1 MKLRF
6 KFLIYMSAFLLAYDA
21 LNIPMISI
29 LDRKPISLFLC
40 GIFLIF
46 NIEKIF
52 YIKYKRRELIFI
64 GLIILSYI
72 IGYIKIINVYNNDF
86 SGYKRGINSII
97 GFIVIYM
104 SFRMYFYYNT
114 KNRFKKIISIIFWGY
129 SILTIS
135 SGILQFVY
143 YYIYPFSFIKKL
155 FEFLLF
161 NKMNYISFGR
171 IHFMLG
177 EPSFVGGYY
186 YLLFIPTLVYLY
198 KVKVIGRSKAI
209 VIFIIITILNLCSFS
224 NRFIFDTIIFIVILT
239 IVLMKKRN
247 IVYKYSIILVF
258 SLLIICFYLIFIKN
272 VFEIKNDNLT
282 RIEKIF
288 VDNSFAQDKS
298 FIVRKTLINS
308 GIKGVIDKPLIGWG
322 AGAYKYAFIDNY
334 ELTNNIEANAELLDY
349 VIMDI
354 GMVSYSY
361 YITILCENGFIGI
374 MMILCIVNTCINR
387 CNKKNKMLMIIGWY
401 ILYIFVQNELNSY
414 LPIMIWL
421 ALFNS
426 EIIKIQEGKKNN
438 EINDNNTLF

>member
-135 SGILQFVY
+135 SGI
-143 YYIYPFSFIKKL
+143 
-155 FEFLLF
+155 
-161 NKMNYISFGR
+161 
-171 IHFMLG
+171 
-177 EPSFVGGYY
+177 
-186 YLLFIPTLVYLY
+186 
-198 KVKVIGRSKAI
+198 
-209 VIFIIITILNLCSFS
+209 
-224 NRFIFDTIIFIVILT
+224 
-239 IVLMKKRN
+239 
-247 IVYKYSIILVF
+247 
-258 SLLIICFYLIFIKN
+258 
-272 VFEIKNDNLT
+272 
-282 RIEKIF
+282 
-288 VDNSFAQDKS
+288 
-298 FIVRKTLINS
+298 
-308 GIKGVIDKPLIGWG
+308 
-322 AGAYKYAFIDNY
+322 
-334 ELTNNIEANAELLDY
+334 
-349 VIMDI
+349 
-354 GMVSYSY
+354 
-361 YITILCENGFIGI
+361 
-374 MMILCIVNTCINR
+374 
-387 CNKKNKMLMIIGWY
+387 
-401 ILYIFVQNELNSY
+401 
-414 LPIMIWL
+414 
-421 ALFNS
+421 
-426 EIIKIQEGKKNN
+426 
-438 EINDNNTLF
+438 

>member
-177 EPSFVGGYY
+177 EPSFVG
-186 YLLFIPTLVYLY
+186 
-198 KVKVIGRSKAI
+198 RH
-209 VIFIIITILNLCSFS
+209 
-224 NRFIFDTIIFIVILT
+224 
-239 IVLMKKRN
+239 
-247 IVYKYSIILVF
+247 
-258 SLLIICFYLIFIKN
+258 
-272 VFEIKNDNLT
+272 
-282 RIEKIF
+282 
-288 VDNSFAQDKS
+288 
-298 FIVRKTLINS
+298 
-308 GIKGVIDKPLIGWG
+308 
-322 AGAYKYAFIDNY
+322 
-334 ELTNNIEANAELLDY
+334 
-349 VIMDI
+349 
-354 GMVSYSY
+354 
-361 YITILCENGFIGI
+361 
-374 MMILCIVNTCINR
+374 
-387 CNKKNKMLMIIGWY
+387 
-401 ILYIFVQNELNSY
+401 
-414 LPIMIWL
+414 
-421 ALFNS
+421 
-426 EIIKIQEGKKNN
+426 
-438 EINDNNTLF
+438 

>member
-40 GIFLIF
+40 AIFLIV
-46 NIEKIF
+46 NVEKIF
-52 YIKYKRRELIFI
+52 YIKYKQRELIFI

-72 IGYIKIINVYNNDF
+72 IGYIKIISVYDNDF

-97 GFIVIYM
+97 GFIVIYI

-114 KNRFKKIISIIFWGY
+114 KNKFKKIISIIFWGY

-143 YYIYPFSFIKKL
+143 YYIYPFQFIQKL

-186 YLLFIPTLVYLY
+186 YLLFIPTLIYLY
-198 KVKVIGRSKAI
+198 KVKMIGRNRAI

-224 NRFIFDTIIFIVILT
+224 NRFIFDTIIFIIILT
-239 IVLMKKRN
+239 IALMKKRN

-298 FIVRKTLINS
+298 FIVRKTLITS
-308 GIKGVIDKPLIGWG
+308 GIKGAIDKPLIGWG
-322 AGAYKYAFIDNY
+322 AGAYRYAFIDNY
-334 ELTNNIEANAELLDY
+334 DLTNNIDANSELLDY

-361 YITILCENGFIGI
+361 YITTLCENGFIGI
-374 MMILCIVNTCINR
+374 VMILCIVNTCINKY
-387 CNKKNKMLMIIGWY
+387 NKKNKMLMIIGWY
-401 ILYIFVQNELNSY
+401 ILYIFIQNELNSY
-414 LPIMIWL
+414 LPIIIWL

-426 EIIKIQEGKKNN
+426 EIIKVEEGKKNN
-438 EINDNNTLF
+438 EINNNNTVF

>member
-29 LDRKPISLFLC
+29 LDRKPISLFLS
-40 GIFLIF
+40 GIFLIA

-52 YIKYKRRELIFI
+52 YIKYKQRELIFI
-64 GLIILSYI
+64 TLIILSYI
-72 IGYIKIINVYNNDF
+72 IGYIKIINIYNNDF

-97 GFIVIYM
+97 GFIIIYM

-114 KNRFKKIISIIFWGY
+114 KNKLKKIISIIFWGY
-129 SILTIS
+129 VILTIS
-135 SGILQFVY
+135 SGTLQFVY
-143 YYIYPFSFIKKL
+143 YYIYPFSFIQKL

-198 KVKVIGRSKAI
+198 KVKMIGMKKS
-209 VIFIIITILNLCSFS
+209 IIIFSIVTILNLCSFS
-224 NRFIFDTIIFIVILT
+224 NRFIFDTIIFIILLT
-239 IVLMKKRN
+239 FILMKKRN
-247 IVYKYSIILVF
+247 IIYKYSIITIF
-258 SLLIICFYLIFIKN
+258 SLLTICFYLIFIKN
-272 VFEIKNDNLT
+272 IFEIQNDNLT

-298 FIVRKTLINS
+298 FIVRKTLLTS
-308 GIKGVIDKPLIGWG
+308 GIEGAIDKPLIGWG
-322 AGAYKYAFIDNY
+322 VGAYKYAFMDNY
-334 ELTNNIEANAELLDY
+334 KLTRNIEANTELLDY
-349 VIMDI
+349 VNMDI

-361 YITILCENGFIGI
+361 YITTLCENGFIGI
-374 MMILCIVNTCINR
+374 MIILCVVNTCINKY
-387 CNKKNKMLMIIGWY
+387 NKKNKMLMIIGLY
-401 ILYIFVQNELNSY
+401 ILYIFIQNELNSY

-426 EIIKIQEGKKNN
+426 EIIKIQEGKKKN
-438 EINDNNTLF
+438 EINNNNTLF